1 MFKKFFI
8 LGIVLGIFLF
18 LVVRV
23 SLGQDEILSDPGLT
37 PDSPFYFLEIIA
49 EKIGNLFTFGDK
61 AKAER
66 MLTLMEERMAETH
79 KMLEEGKIEYA
90 QKAFTRYQAHFQEC
104 EKRLEKMEKEG
115 KSIDDVSKKVATV
128 TEKHIAVL
136 ERVYE
141 KVPDQA
147 KDAILHAMEVSLTGQ
162 ERALSALGRKN
173 PETALRVQLRIMDQR
188 VERIKK
194 HTQDKNLLAEK
205 QALKN
210 YKRGEKEIK
219 VLLERAKKKG
229 VNVEGLETL
238 VLEKTARHIETLW
251 KVYEKAPESAKEGLL
266 RAIEN
271 SMKGHQKIKEVLKNK
286 VEKIKEKTTISEKV
300 REEIKKEIQKKESE
314 KKIFPS
320 PKLKPEISPIPH

>member
-1 MFKKFFI
+1 MFKKIFI

-18 LVVRV
+18 LVVKV
-23 SLGQDEILSDPGLT
+23 TLGQDEILSDAGLT
-37 PDSPFYFLEIIA
+37 PDSAFYFLEIIA

-66 MLTLMEERMAETH
+66 MLTLMEERMAEAQ
-79 KMLEEGKIEYA
+79 KMLKEGKTNHA
-90 QKAFTRYQAHFQEC
+90 QKAFARYQAHLQEC

-115 KSIDDVSKKVATV
+115 KSIDDVVKKVATA
-128 TEKHIAVL
+128 TERHIGVL
-136 ERVYE
+136 EKVYE

-162 ERALSALGRKN
+162 EKALFALSRENPERALK
-173 PETALRVQLRIMDQR
+173 VQLRIMDQR

-194 HTQDKNLLAEK
+194 HTQNKNLLAEK

-210 YKRGEKEIK
+210 YERGEKEIK
-219 VLLERAKKKG
+219 VLLESAKKKEI
-229 VNVEGLETL
+229 NVEELEML
-238 VLEKTARHIETLW
+238 VLEKTAKHVEVLW
-251 KVYEKAPESAKEGLL
+251 KVYKKAPEQAKEGLL

-286 VEKIKEKTTISEKV
+286 AEKIKEKTKIPEKV
-300 REEIKKEIQKKESE
+300 KEEIKKEIQKEKPE

-320 PKLKPEISPIPH
+320 PELKPKISPIPH